1 MELLPK
7 EPENFPDYLVYTN
20 GDIKSKRTGKMLKP
34 HIIKTGY
41 HNVILEK
48 NGVRRCA
55 SVHRLVGEC
64 HIDNPEN
71 KPQIDHIDRNPSN
84 NDISNLRW
92 ATLSEQGQNKGISK
106 LNTSGYKN
114 IHYRADLKSWIYS
127 KECNCQRICYKR
139 FQTIEEAIDFKKKYE
154 EENNII
160 CV

>member
-7 EPENFPDYLVYTN
+7 EPENFPNYLVYPN
-20 GDIKSKRTGKMLKP
+20 GDIKSKKTGRMLKP
-34 HIIKTGY
+34 HKIKTGY

-48 NGVRRCA
+48 NGRRRCA

-92 ATLSEQGQNKGISK
+92 ATLVEQGQNKGISK
-106 LNTSGYKN
+106 LNTTGYKN
-114 IHYRADLKSWIYS
+114 IHYHSQSQCWVYS
-127 KECNCQRICYKR
+127 KEFNRQRLCYKR
-139 FQTIEEAIDFKKKYE
+139 LKSLEEALEFKKNFEK
-154 EENNII
+154 ENNII
-160 CV
+160 V